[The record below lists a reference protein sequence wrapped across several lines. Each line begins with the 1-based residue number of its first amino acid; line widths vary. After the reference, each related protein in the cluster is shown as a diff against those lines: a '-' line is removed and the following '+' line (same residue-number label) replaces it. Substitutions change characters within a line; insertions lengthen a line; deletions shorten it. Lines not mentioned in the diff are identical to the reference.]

1 MNAKDGIVLWLLG
14 AAGTILIYSAIKGHT
29 PAATLKGYFTNTTP
43 ANTTSTYTSTHASLN
58 LSYMPKLNSN
68 GVDIRSLPPAYQ
80 SAPNNN
86 IPLTMAV

>member
-14 AAGTILIYSAIKGHT
+14 AAGTLLIYSAIKGHT

-43 ANTTSTYTSTHASLN
+43 ANTTSTHTSSNLN
-58 LSYMPKLNSN
+58 YMPTLNSN

-80 SAPNNN
+80 SSPNNN